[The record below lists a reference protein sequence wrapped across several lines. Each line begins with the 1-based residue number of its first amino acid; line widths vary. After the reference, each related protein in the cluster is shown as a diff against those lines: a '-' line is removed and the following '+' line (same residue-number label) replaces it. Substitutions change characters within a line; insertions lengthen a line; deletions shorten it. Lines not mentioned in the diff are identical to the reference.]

1 MEKSFFQKITLEKT
15 LIYIIIFAVVITF
28 AFIFYLFFGQFT
40 KGIEIINPRGGN
52 ELEIGKT
59 HQITWKAS
67 GIDRVGIVLY
77 KGGEPK
83 WIAKNVPAG
92 AEKYDWKIHPG
103 QEYGDD
109 YWIAVFEYPW
119 HKGNE
124 LDYTRGAFVIT
135 YPELATCEDLSIENE
150 WPYVPSD
157 LPHLRRVFITEEKF
171 TGDLG
176 GLEGADQRCQSEAEK
191 MGYQGNWKALIGGES
206 EEEIAVSRLRESM
219 QEPGGAYVLALPE
232 ATLIRGATCH
242 RLLGNN
248 LNSFLFKLSGSLA
261 INKEKLGEDFY
272 EGLSGVWLGR
282 IDSKSKKN
290 CIPIT
295 SVLDSINVKLQE
307 KYSFTSTCQNWTNG
321 EMFAEGYPVSEG
333 EVGGD
338 FPTCFTP
345 AGESTKTAALGAF
358 ATGVSG
364 DDNLVTNW
372 GKYCSEKQGLI
383 CVEAY

>member
-1 MEKSFFQKITLEKT
+1 
-15 LIYIIIFAVVITF
+15 
-28 AFIFYLFFGQFT
+28 
-40 KGIEIINPRGGN
+40 
-52 ELEIGKT
+52 
-59 HQITWKAS
+59 
-67 GIDRVGIVLY
+67 
-77 KGGEPK
+77 
-83 WIAKNVPAG
+83 
-92 AEKYDWKIHPG
+92 
-103 QEYGDD
+103 
-109 YWIAVFEYPW
+109 
-119 HKGNE
+119 
-124 LDYTRGAFVIT
+124 
-135 YPELATCEDLSIENE
+135 
-150 WPYVPSD
+150 
-157 LPHLRRVFITEEKF
+157 
-171 TGDLG
+171 
-176 GLEGADQRCQSEAEK
+176 
-191 MGYQGNWKALIGGES
+191 
-206 EEEIAVSRLRESM
+206 
-219 QEPGGAYVLALPE
+219 
-232 ATLIRGATCH
+232 
-242 RLLGNN
+242 
-248 LNSFLFKLSGSLA
+248 
-261 INKEKLGEDFY
+261 LGEDFY